1 MTPTER
7 TEKLVERVAPIVA
20 RALAKRAGLADH
32 RPADA
37 WLNEATV
44 ATRSTLD
51 ASGIGEMVEA
61 LEEARQFVAN
71 IMRENNCS
79 FDDFGNF
86 DDPLICRIDA
96 ALSRATQSGEG

>member
-51 ASGIGEMVEA
+51 ASGIGEMVAENRELRNIIASLGYCAPEA
-61 LEEARQFVAN
+61 SLEF
-71 IMRENNCS
+71 MR
-79 FDDFGNF
+79 
-86 DDPLICRIDA
+86 LIPGEV
-96 ALSRATQSGEG
+96 ALSRARATQSGEG